1 MSAGDRKPLTLPEL
15 SVNFRQ
21 PARVSSL
28 NRGVISS
35 VITAYTTQAA
45 NRPLLNILMRSSV
58 IRFLMRENKLNL
70 YYRKKENL
78 QTGAS

>member
-1 MSAGDRKPLTLPEL
+1 MSAGDRKPLALPEL

-21 PARVSSL
+21 PARVPSL